1 MAKWKDQVNQG
12 FNDKLLDIGFEYWP
26 TKNCAE
32 DDALQKATSD
42 GVNLEKAHL
51 FTVGYNYKESKLE
64 PKKSCLNCTAAFGS
78 YIRDRNYSGWSED
91 MLKKRE
97 VFDAAKTNGYRKSLN
112 AHNDRN
118 IPMSERSA
126 RHASDIG
133 KIENS
138 FNAINEIE

>member
-91 MLKKRE
+91 MLDSSSSIRE
-97 VFDAAKTNGYRKSLN
+97 ILNKCNKTVINNGNPSYE
-112 AHNDRN
+112 ND
-118 IPMSERSA
+118 IHKAEQ
-126 RHASDIG
+126 
-133 KIENS
+133 S
-138 FNAINEIE
+138 FKAINEW